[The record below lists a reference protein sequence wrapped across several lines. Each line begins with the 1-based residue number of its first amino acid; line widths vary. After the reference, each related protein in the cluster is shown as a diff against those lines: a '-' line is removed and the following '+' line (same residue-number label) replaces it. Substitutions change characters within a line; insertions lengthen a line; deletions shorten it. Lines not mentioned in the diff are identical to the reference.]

1 MPRPRRMRRVLFKPD
16 VTYYKPAG
24 VPVRVLEEETL
35 CMEEME
41 ALRLCDMEG
50 LKQEEAAKKMGVSQ
64 PTLFRTL
71 SVARKKLASA
81 VIEGKAIRIQ
91 KCPRKKEKTK

>member
-1 MPRPRRMRRVLFKPD
+1 MPRPRRIRRVLFKPD

-41 ALRLCDMEG
+41 ALRLCDMKG
-50 LKQEEAAKKMGVSQ
+50 LKQEEAAEKMDVSQ

-71 SVARKKLASA
+71 STARRKLATA
-81 VIEGKAIRIQ
+81 IIEGKAIRIQ
-91 KCPRKKEKTK
+91 KCPKEKKKPK